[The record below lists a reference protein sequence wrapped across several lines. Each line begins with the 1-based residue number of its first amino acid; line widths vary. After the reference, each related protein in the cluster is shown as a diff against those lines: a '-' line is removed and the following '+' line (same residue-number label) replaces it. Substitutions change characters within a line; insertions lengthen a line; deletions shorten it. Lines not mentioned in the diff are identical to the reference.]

1 MKDRLGQTFEKGHQ
15 VLFYDPQTSRF
26 LDGEVIGYDEN
37 DVKYID
43 IKYRVNVYGLDEN
56 SPVTMDKFSQI
67 IPENIIIID
76 NIKNQMP
83 ELFI

>member
-1 MKDRLGQTFEKGHQ
+1 MKDRLGQTFEKGQ
-15 VLFYDPQTSRF
+15 DVLFYDPQTSRF

-43 IKYRVNVYGLDEN
+43 IEYKVNVYAPDEN
-56 SPVTMDKFSQI
+56 SPTTIHKFSQI
-67 IPENIIIID
+67 IPENIIIMD